1 MNELAASF
9 DRNASS
15 PDAPPYRPDVR
26 ERLQGA
32 ANEMH
37 LLQATS
43 VALVSD
49 FLVEERADWSEPIE
63 MRIVREQDGIVSLE
77 FRKPK

>member
-1 MNELAASF
+1 MNQLATSF
-9 DRNASS
+9 NASS

-49 FLVEERADWSEPIE
+49 AVVAELTEWSEPLE
-63 MRIVREQDGIVSLE
+63 MRVVREQDGIVSLE